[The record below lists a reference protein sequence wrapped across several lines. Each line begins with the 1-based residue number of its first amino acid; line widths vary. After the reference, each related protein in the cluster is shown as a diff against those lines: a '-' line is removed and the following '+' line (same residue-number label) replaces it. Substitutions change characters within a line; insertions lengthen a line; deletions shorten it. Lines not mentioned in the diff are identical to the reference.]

1 MDTRTSFAAEHDV
14 HGPGL
19 ELGFEPGL
27 GPAAV
32 PMSQPA
38 SGASENVAGVGT
50 AVGSVVEPAV
60 EPVVEPE
67 PAELDEP
74 DGSERALRSSSP
86 YTGSQPRSYT
96 SVVAMAFVEPWA
108 VAGVA
113 QRQLPAVG

>member
-19 ELGFEPGL
+19 ELGFELGL

-50 AVGSVVEPAV
+50 AVGSVVEPA
-60 EPVVEPE
+60 VEPE